1 MLFAHPCRIDRHPG
15 HHPDSIRLA
24 HLGDY
29 LQLDRQRNDSLHAIL
44 ESWRLEGYTHLLVH
58 RAGAK
63 FIRLA
68 GSRFF
73 IEEDWVKLE
82 NLFSALPSPI
92 EIGGSYQ
99 LYPLPKDNP

>member
-15 HHPDSIRLA
+15 HH
-24 HLGDY
+24 
-29 LQLDRQRNDSLHAIL
+29 
-44 ESWRLEGYTHLLVH
+44 W
-58 RAGAK
+58 AK
-63 FIRLA
+63 FIRQA

-73 IEEDWVKLE
+73 IEEDWAKLE